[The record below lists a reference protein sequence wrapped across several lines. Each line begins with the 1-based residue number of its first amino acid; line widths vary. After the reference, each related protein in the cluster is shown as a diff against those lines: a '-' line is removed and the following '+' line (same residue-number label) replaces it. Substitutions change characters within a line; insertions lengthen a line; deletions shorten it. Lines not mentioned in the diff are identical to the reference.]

1 MKKIKISILT
11 LALLCMSLI
20 GYSQNKKGTITKEV
34 LQEIKKY
41 HKNDASTRAITNA
54 ISNNSIKK
62 LAINRENVGKID
74 TYFSD
79 KVKTKGITNQKQ
91 SGRCWLFASLNV
103 MRPKVIEKYNLS
115 DFNFSQNYSFFWDQI
130 EKANLFLEGII
141 STKDKGLD
149 DRTVDWLFKSPVND
163 GGVWND
169 FTNITEKYGLV
180 PQSVMPETN
189 SSNSTSTMSRL
200 LKRKLREDG
209 LILRELNKKNKS
221 LKDLRKEKVKML
233 GEIYHILAINLG
245 EPPTKFIWR
254 YKDVNDSISEPK
266 EYTPLSFYKEAVGVD
281 LKEYVLLMNDPSREY
296 YKLYEI
302 QFDRNVQE
310 GVNWLYIN
318 LPNKAIKEFAIKS
331 IKDNEAMY
339 FSCDVG
345 KQLDRQ
351 KGYLDVNYY
360 DYNDL
365 LGVDFNMNKKQRII
379 THESG
384 SSHGMTL
391 VGVDLDKDNNIN
403 KWLLENSWGM
413 SGFKGHLIMTD
424 KWFDEYMFRVVVNKK
439 YVSKDVLKI
448 LKQKPILLPP
458 WDPMFDADL

>member
-1 MKKIKISILT
+1 
-11 LALLCMSLI
+11 
-20 GYSQNKKGTITKEV
+20 
-34 LQEIKKY
+34 
-41 HKNDASTRAITNA
+41 
-54 ISNNSIKK
+54 
-62 LAINRENVGKID
+62 
-74 TYFSD
+74 
-79 KVKTKGITNQKQ
+79 
-91 SGRCWLFASLNV
+91 
-103 MRPKVIEKYNLS
+103 
-115 DFNFSQNYSFFWDQI
+115 
-130 EKANLFLEGII
+130 
-141 STKDKGLD
+141 
-149 DRTVDWLFKSPVND
+149 
-163 GGVWND
+163 
-169 FTNITEKYGLV
+169 
-180 PQSVMPETN
+180 MPETN

-245 EPPTKFIWR
+245 EPPTNFIWR